1 MAAFFASIYDSR
13 VGYSGISMGYQ
24 LGSIFGSGLTP
35 LAAAALIAS
44 TGTVLTFGVY
54 IGVAAVLSVAA
65 TIYLTAHVE
74 EPDKVATP
82 ADPADQIPVATTPV
96 DHRSS

>member
-24 LGSIFGSGLTP
+24 LGSIIGSGLTP

-44 TGTVLTFGVY
+44 TGTVVTFGVY

-65 TIYLTAHVE
+65 TIYLTAHKE
-74 EPDKVATP
+74 EPDDVVTPTHPENQVGVAK
-82 ADPADQIPVATTPV
+82 TPV
-96 DHRSS
+96 DRTPA